1 MFDKRA
7 VFLILILVSVFF
19 TNQINAQGPNIKFDV
34 DTADFGVIADGDSVV
49 YDFWFTNIGTDS
61 AKINQAYPACGCT
74 YPTFTQGKIA
84 PGARGKIHVV
94 FHSKGFGGQ
103 SLVKEVIIINTG
115 PERYARFKVKVV
127 NKAFQED
134 LENYKKQM
142 EESSKK
148 KKKSKRKKAK
158 E

>member
-7 VFLILILVSVFF
+7 VFLILIMVSAFF
-19 TNQINAQGPNIKFDV
+19 ANQIYAQGPNIKFDV

-61 AKINQAYPACGCT
+61 AFINQAYPACGCT
-74 YPTFTQGKIA
+74 YPTYTQGKI
-84 PGARGKIHVV
+84 K
-94 FHSKGFGGQ
+94 
-103 SLVKEVIIINTG
+103 VI
-115 PERYARFKVKVV
+115 

-142 EESSKK
+142 EVSSMKHK
-148 KKKSKRKKAK
+148 KRKQNKV
-158 E
+158 

>member
-1 MFDKRA
+1 MFDKLA
-7 VFLILILVSVFF
+7 VFLILIVVFGF
-19 TNQINAQGPNIKFDV
+19 NTLDASAQGPILKFDV
-34 DTADFGVIADGDSVV
+34 DTADFGVVSDGDSVE

-74 YPTFTQGKIA
+74 YPTYTQGKIA

-103 SLVKEVIIINTG
+103 SLVKEVIVINNG

-127 NKAFQED
+127 NAAFKKEMED
-134 LENYKKQM
+134 YKKQM
-142 EESSKK
+142 EQSNKKKRKSKK
-148 KKKSKRKKAK
+148 K
-158 E
+158 